1 MVLLLRLAP
10 VYCSVAYTYT
20 CMLVYVLYST
30 CGFLAGHYSPS
41 LRQRWANLLTAR
53 LHVHLASV
61 PVLLLNRNHVL
72 RVVTCGVHAGFLAM
86 RGAPFRLP
94 RCTALALVVLVA
106 GPVLFPYSQSLRCC
120 LRESYTPLS
129 VEAQAFLNVGRTCL
143 LPFRYWEFFGL
154 SYTRNERKHTYV
166 LPLRTNMYKHHITCT
181 LMYMYKHV
189 HVTCT

>member
-61 PVLLLNRNHVL
+61 PVLLPNHVL
-72 RVVTCGVHAGFLAM
+72 RAVTCSVHAGFVAM
-86 RGAPFRLP
+86 RGAPFHSP
-94 RCTALALVVLVA
+94 QSTAQALVVLVA
-106 GPVLFPYSQSLRCC
+106 GPVHFPNPQSLLLGR
-120 LRESYTPLS
+120 LEKYTPLFMEIH
-129 VEAQAFLNVGRTCL
+129 VYLNV
-143 LPFRYWEFFGL
+143 
-154 SYTRNERKHTYV
+154 
-166 LPLRTNMYKHHITCT
+166 
-181 LMYMYKHV
+181 
-189 HVTCT
+189 